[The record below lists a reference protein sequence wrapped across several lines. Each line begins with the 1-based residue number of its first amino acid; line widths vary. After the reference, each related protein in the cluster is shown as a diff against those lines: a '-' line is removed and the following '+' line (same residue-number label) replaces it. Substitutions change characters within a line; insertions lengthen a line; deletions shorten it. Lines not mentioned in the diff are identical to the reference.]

1 MIQDMWAP
9 DSGSRLDSLME
20 AARRCGPHARPD
32 CMPNMMEV
40 WRSQGTLDAVL
51 AGFGVL
57 VIVSVFFCWGLPV
70 LRAMGERGG
79 DVGE

>member
-1 MIQDMWAP
+1 
-9 DSGSRLDSLME
+9 
-20 AARRCGPHARPD
+20 
-32 CMPNMMEV
+32 MPNMMEV